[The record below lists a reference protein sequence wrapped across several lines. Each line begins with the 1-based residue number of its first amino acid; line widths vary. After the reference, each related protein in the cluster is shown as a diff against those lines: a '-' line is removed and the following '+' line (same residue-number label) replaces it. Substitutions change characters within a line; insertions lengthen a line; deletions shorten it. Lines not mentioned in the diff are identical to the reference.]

1 MKFTFDVDSEEFDLM
16 LIQRL
21 QEVYIDHV
29 THWMYEEDAE
39 KISEGLLATIS
50 LFMIPS
56 EYEQWYET
64 IKDL

>member
-21 QEVYIDHV
+21 QQVYIDHV
-29 THWMYEEDAE
+29 THWMSKEDAE

-56 EYEQWYET
+56 EYEQ
-64 IKDL
+64 